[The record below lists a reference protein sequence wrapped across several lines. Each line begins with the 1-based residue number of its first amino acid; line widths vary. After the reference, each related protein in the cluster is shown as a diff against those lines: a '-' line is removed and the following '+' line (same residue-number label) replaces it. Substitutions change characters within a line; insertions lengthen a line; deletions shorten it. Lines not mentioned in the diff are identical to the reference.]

1 MMATATGRRKM
12 MGMEKKAC
20 THIYTAQLHRR
31 KKKKLGIGR
40 LRKKEKKKECAS
52 FVFYSIMH

>member
-1 MMATATGRRKM
+1 M